1 MSAGRTR
8 ESTVREIV
16 MTSAIS
22 PVERYAAF
30 QIEPMTEHD
39 LLEVVEIE
47 ESCGLSLWGWD
58 AYRAELER
66 PEAVM
71 LVARR
76 RAPTHLALSRL
87 CGFIAAR
94 VYVGELHI
102 NNIGV
107 REGERRRGVG
117 QTLLGRALSIG
128 AHYGARTAL
137 LEVRAGNVIAQAL
150 YQSQGFN
157 INGRRKGYYKE
168 PREDAFIMTRQLETT
183 P

>member
-1 MSAGRTR
+1 MTMTR
-8 ESTVREIV
+8 AILTTVRDD
-16 MTSAIS
+16 
-22 PVERYAAF
+22 AAF
-30 QIEPMTEHD
+30 HIGAMTEHD
-39 LLEVVEIE
+39 LPDVVEIE
-47 ESCGLSLWGWD
+47 ESCGLSLWGWE

-76 RAPTHLALSRL
+76 NAASTTRLARL

-94 VYVGELHI
+94 VYAGELHI

-117 QTLLGRALSIG
+117 QALLGRALRIG
-128 AHYGARTAL
+128 ERYGAGLAL
-137 LEVRAGNVIAQAL
+137 LEVRAGNVTAQAL
-150 YQSQGFN
+150 YQSQGFV

-168 PREDAFIMTRQLETT
+168 PREDAFVMARRLETT
-183 P
+183 A

>member
-1 MSAGRTR
+1 M
-8 ESTVREIV
+8 
-16 MTSAIS
+16 MSAIS
-22 PVERYAAF
+22 PLERHAAF

-76 RAPTHLALSRL
+76 NISATSRLSRL

-94 VYVGELHI
+94 VYAGELHI

-107 REGERRRGVG
+107 RETARRRGVG
-117 QTLLGRALSIG
+117 QTLLGRALRIG
-128 AHYGARTAL
+128 AHYGASVAL
-137 LEVRAGNVIAQAL
+137 LEVRAGNVSAQAL
-150 YQSQGFN
+150 YQSQGFV

-168 PREDAFIMTRQLETT
+168 PREDAFVMSKQLETT
-183 P
+183 A